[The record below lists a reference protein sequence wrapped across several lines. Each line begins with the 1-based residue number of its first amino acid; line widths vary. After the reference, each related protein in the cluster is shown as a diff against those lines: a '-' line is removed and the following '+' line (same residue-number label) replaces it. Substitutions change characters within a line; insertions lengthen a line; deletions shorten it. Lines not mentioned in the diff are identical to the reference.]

1 MQGDAEDISLEEGKD
16 YLNRFI
22 AQIKNFLESKVLEKS
37 NDPFIKCYT

>member
-1 MQGDAEDISLEEGKD
+1 MQGDGDEVTLEEGKD

-22 AQIKNFLESKVLEKS
+22 TQIKNFLESKVLEKS